1 MRRAH
6 RLGLL
11 RQRLLDLP
19 GIGGAHQAGHFL
31 AVHQEHERG
40 PQLHAEGTAE
50 RAEEIYFRVG
60 TSTLVPTAMRS
71 AARSSDTAKVMS
83 SRIFT
88 FPATR

>member
-1 MRRAH
+1 LSSEIMYWARQLSQTKRMELWGVAWPSSVKVAP
-6 RLGLL
+6 RLG
-11 RQRLLDLP
+11 Q
-19 GIGGAHQAGHFL
+19 
-31 AVHQEHERG
+31 
-40 PQLHAEGTAE
+40 GTAE
-50 RAEEIYFRVG
+50 GAEEIYFRVG